1 MSGRRRK
8 FSVTSDMVFANV
20 RVWYVTVNHWIHD
33 KREQDL
39 VYMADSR
46 SDAVRVARALNEAF
60 EKSAVWSA

>member
-1 MSGRRRK
+1 
-8 FSVTSDMVFANV
+8 MVFANV